1 MTAMTQSMKIG
12 FVGLGA
18 MGVGMAARLIA
29 AGHDVALW
37 NRSPER
43 AAPLLAIGA
52 RFASSPA
59 DAAVGAAVVVTML
72 ADDQAV
78 EAVVHG
84 PDGLIAGLDAG
95 AMHLSMST
103 IGPDCAVALTAA
115 HADAG
120 QVYVAAP
127 VFGRPDAAAKG
138 ALFIVAAGPMA
149 AIAQADPLFAAL
161 GQRHFAV
168 GDTPSQANIVK
179 LIGNFMILAATEAM
193 GEAMAIAGEAGVPSQ
208 TMLAVLTGTLFDA
221 PIYRNYGAMLVEQ
234 RFRPAGF
241 TAELGLK
248 DMRLLDKAADRL
260 RVAAPFLSTLRDR
273 LRTLIARHGPDID
286 WAATGQLAREDSP
299 SRTFHHQI
307 SIDKDKS

>member
-1 MTAMTQSMKIG
+1 MEMAGGMKIG

-18 MGVGMAARLIA
+18 MGAAMAARLVE
-29 AGHDVALW
+29 AGFEVALW

-43 AAPLLAIGA
+43 AAPLVEMGA
-52 RFASSPA
+52 RLAVSPA
-59 DAAVGAAVVVTML
+59 DAAAGASVVVTML
-72 ADDQAV
+72 ADDSAV

-84 PDGLIAGLDAG
+84 ENGLIAGLAEG
-95 AMHLSMST
+95 AVHLSMGT
-103 IGPDCAVALTAA
+103 IGPDCAAGLVAA

-138 ALFIVAAGPMA
+138 ALFIVVAGPA
-149 AIAQADPLFAAL
+149 DAIRLVEPLL
-161 GQRHFAV
+161 GVMGQRHFPV
-168 GDTPSQANIVK
+168 GDAPPQANIVK
-179 LIGNFMILAATEAM
+179 LSGNFMILAATEAM
-193 GEAMAIAGEAGVPSQ
+193 GEAMAIADQAGVPPA
-208 TMLAVLTGTLFDA
+208 TMLSVLTGTLFDA
-221 PIYRNYGAMLVEQ
+221 PIYRNYGAMLVEE

-286 WAATGQLAREDSP
+286 WAATGHLAREDSP
-299 SRTFHHQI
+299 SSPSTLTT
-307 SIDKDKS
+307 STNKDKS